1 MAMTAEPQI
10 QGLGDQSQ
18 VLEQVAGLSTHL
30 LGEKKKKNLCCS
42 HFKENFKK
50 AVCLRSKPAALILFW
65 SFLASALQW
74 YQIDPYGMINTLGG
88 SNDLNPLTVIAC
100 VSAFFCSSLPVLSC
114 CWFVG

>member
-1 MAMTAEPQI
+1 MGTTGEPQI
-10 QGLGDQSQ
+10 QGLGNQSQ
-18 VLEQVAGLSTHL
+18 VLQQVPSLTTHL
-30 LGEKKKKNLCCS
+30 LGEESEKNLCYCR
-42 HFKENFKK
+42 FKANFKK
-50 AVCLRSKPAALILFW
+50 TVCLKSKPAALILFW